1 MIKLQ
6 FSNMI
11 QNRYTK
17 EEVFE
22 LWFKLVEVYSM
33 LDLTNENDR
42 PYAIAGIVSRFA
54 AYLRSDLRWGI

>member
-33 LDLTNENDR
+33 LDLTNETDR
-42 PYAIAGIVSRFA
+42 PYAIAGIASRFA